1 MRAIHSSLPE
11 LLVYDA
17 RMRHVFDERLVYAII
32 GAFFDVYNYFGYGLL
47 EALYVAALERELR
60 SKLNV
65 RREVW
70 VPVAYKGEQIGVQRI
85 DMLVEDRVII
95 EAKSTKDLSLTA
107 NRQLY
112 NYLRATK
119 LGTGVL
125 LHFGPEARFYRVT
138 NRCAPERVRPT
149 RIIARDLGNAGD
161 K

>member
-1 MRAIHSSLPE
+1 
-11 LLVYDA
+11 
-17 RMRHVFDERLVYAII
+17 MRHVGDERLVYAII
-32 GAFFDVYNYFGYGLL
+32 GAFFEVYNYFGYGLL
-47 EALYVAALERELR
+47 ESLYVAALERELR

-95 EAKSTKDLSLTA
+95 EVKSTKDLPLSA

-119 LGTGVL
+119 LATGVL

-138 NRCAPERVRPT
+138 NRLAEERACPARVVASDGGN
-149 RIIARDLGNAGD
+149 ARD